1 MIAGAVGY
9 AGFRSYG
16 YVSSYLQCSDKP
28 YSTYKPGQASLE
40 RDYFSKATNEQPD
53 GTKNL
58 KNYARFGTDYT

>member
-1 MIAGAVGY
+1 MQASEATGM
-9 AGFRSYG
+9 FPR
-16 YVSSYLQCSDKP
+16 YLNFSDKP